1 MAGRLQHLV
10 VVIPGFGGSVLEDR
24 NGSRRWGPGFGDITR
39 GMVWAGPLS
48 VSEQPHLAA
57 VGLLPTVTV
66 IPPFVLPGYDR
77 LVSQIRGAFSQV
89 RVDEALPGRDRDL
102 GADVVLFPYDFR
114 LGVRAAAERLK
125 ADVDARLAGLTKQ
138 ARSGRVIVIGHSM
151 GGLVARYWL
160 GPLGG
165 SRVCRALITVA
176 TPHQGVPKALDW
188 LVNGVRVGRVS
199 LRRMTEVS
207 REWPG
212 VYDLLPRYPAV
223 LWQDH
228 ASSRGGGGPRALY
241 PLELGGVAAAGFAAR
256 AADAFQAHAG
266 IGEAWR
272 ELAERPDGPELS
284 TIFARG
290 HATPSRAVLSGGKLR
305 VTRSDPEWLPN
316 QGWRGDGTVPAISAM
331 PPERGADRKACYP
344 VPERHL
350 SMASTPAVIELL
362 RGLDGAAPAIP
373 PAERGSR
380 PWIGLELDD
389 MVLAGEPMAVA
400 AEVLGAAGDAAG
412 AWVTVCP
419 AAGPQPQP
427 GQQKRYRLSPA
438 GGRWRGVIPGRR
450 PGAYALLVQAIGIP
464 GAGQLRCAEMIGV
477 VDL

>member
-1 MAGRLQHLV
+1 MTGRLQHLV
-10 VVIPGFGGSVLEDR
+10 VVVPGFGGSVLADS

-48 VSEQPHLAA
+48 VSEQPQLAP

-77 LVSQIRGAFSQV
+77 LVRQIECAFTRV
-89 RVDEALPGRDRDL
+89 RVDEALPDRSRDP

-114 LGVRAAAERLK
+114 LGVRAAAQRLK
-125 ADVDARLAGLTKQ
+125 ADIDARLSGLTEQ
-138 ARSGRVIVIGHSM
+138 ARSRRVIVVGHSM

-165 SRVCRALITVA
+165 SRLCRALITVA

-223 LWQDH
+223 LSQDH
-228 ASSRGGGGPRALY
+228 ANGHGSDGPRALY
-241 PLELGGVAAAGFAAR
+241 PLELGGVLAAGFTAR
-256 AADAFQAHAG
+256 AADAFQAHAE

-272 ELAERPDGPELS
+272 GLAQRADGPELI
-284 TIFARG
+284 TVFARG

-316 QGWRGDGTVPAISAM
+316 QGWQGDGTVPAISAI
-331 PPERGADRKACYP
+331 PPESDEDRGTWYP

-350 SMASTPAVIELL
+350 SMASAPAVIELL
-362 RGLDGAAPAIP
+362 RSLDGAAPAP
-373 PAERGSR
+373 PPGEGAGR

-389 MVLAGEPMAVA
+389 MVLAREPMAIA
-400 AEVLGAAGDAAG
+400 AEVLGAAGDAAS
-412 AWVTVCP
+412 AWVTVRP
-419 AAGPQPQP
+419 AGRRGQPR
-427 GQQKRYRLSPA
+427 RYRLTPA
-438 GGRWRGVIPGRR
+438 GGRWRGVIPGRE
-450 PGAYALLVQAIGIP
+450 PGACALLVQAMGIP
-464 GAGQLRCAEMIGV
+464 GVGQLRCAEMIGV
-477 VDL
+477 VAL